1 MKGGI
6 SNPRNIHSAG
16 PNWKKGGIVPM
27 SKKILVVEDN
37 PDARELLESILR
49 LERFNVVQAADGVQ
63 GLEQARRESPDLII
77 TDLSMP
83 RLTGVEMIQRLRAT
97 TEFKKVP
104 ILAITSHGMR
114 EALGAIKAGADRAL
128 ARPVENHLLIAF
140 VSDLLG
146 KGARPHSA

>member
-1 MKGGI
+1 
-6 SNPRNIHSAG
+6 
-16 PNWKKGGIVPM
+16 M

-37 PDARELLESILR
+37 PDARDLLESILR
-49 LERFNVVQAADGVQ
+49 LERFDVVEAADGVQ

-97 TEFKKVP
+97 SEFKTVP
-104 ILAITSHGMR
+104 ILAITSHGMK

-146 KGARPHSA
+146 RRDRPHRA